1 MITSLEL
8 KNWRSHAHTTLQFG
22 KGTNL
27 IIGIMGSGK
36 SAVLDAICYA
46 LYGTFPALRRKSV
59 SSEDVFRHGEK
70 EAGVA
75 LEFSHGGKGYRV
87 VRALRKSARG
97 VEAAAKVY
105 EDGKALDSGQA
116 RVSEIVGEKL
126 GVDYDLFNRA
136 VYSEQNNI
144 GYFLELDAGRRKKE
158 MDGLMGLDR
167 FEDARANA
175 VRVINRLEGEKK
187 ALEQRYDGARHAEIG
202 EKVKEKKG
210 LLGDEE
216 KRAGDAERELHA
228 KRKEAEA
235 AEKGLAE
242 MRRTKER
249 KERAWEALGKERAR
263 IEALEADLKG
273 KEVGGERVAG
283 KREELREAEAEAE
296 RVGKEIS
303 ALEKEE
309 SSLSRGIGA
318 LENRIKNAERA
329 SRERDAAKKEL
340 ERILGGK
347 TVKELEEAEKRLE
360 LEMVE
365 LGSQAKS
372 LIAEAE
378 EMEKYL
384 GGLDGKD
391 SCPVCGAELGKE
403 RASHLHME
411 RAGTAKRKRGEA
423 DGLQKRLGELE
434 KELLRTKRMLKEA
447 AGAEGKAKLEIEDVK
462 GIAAELENAKKRAEG
477 HAKGIAELR
486 GRRKMAEGKAR
497 EALFALREMEGL
509 LEKKKGLEGA
519 RGRAKELE
527 KEWGGI
533 TFGAEEYDRLYS
545 NVSRLGVE
553 CERAE
558 GKTREARG
566 AIESLKEMAAGLEKE
581 MAALEALRGDIGKR
595 NGMLEQLVIMRNA
608 IGETQAELRMELVE
622 AINSAMNGI
631 WPILY
636 PYADYRQLRIAA
648 SEEDYAFEV
657 YDGEWRRLEKVASG
671 GERACLSLTL
681 RIAMA
686 TVLAPEAG
694 WLILDEPTHNLDRGA
709 VQALA
714 EALENKVPQLVEQA
728 FVITHEENL
737 MNSEF
742 ARSYRFSREKEAG
755 GATAVEE
762 L

>member
-1 MITSLEL
+1 MITSVEL
-8 KNWRSHAHTTLQFG
+8 KNWRSHAHTRLQFG

-27 IIGIMGSGK
+27 IVGIMGSGK

-59 SSEDVFRHGEK
+59 GSEDIFRHGEK

-97 VEAAAKVY
+97 VEAAAKIY
-105 EDGKALDSGQA
+105 EDGKVLDSGQA

-126 GVDYDLFNRA
+126 GVDFDLFNRA

-144 GYFLELDAGRRKKE
+144 GYFLELEAGRRKRE

-175 VRVINRLEGEKK
+175 VRVINRLEGERKV
-187 ALEQRYDGARHAEIG
+187 LEQRYDAARHEETG
-202 EKVKEKKG
+202 KKVKEKKG
-210 LLGDEE
+210 LLGEEE
-216 KRAGDAERELHA
+216 KKAGDAERELQA
-228 KRKEAEA
+228 KRKEADV

-242 MRRTKER
+242 MRKMKER
-249 KERAWEALGKERAR
+249 KERAGEALGKERAR
-263 IEALEADLKG
+263 IEALEADLRG
-273 KEVGGERVAG
+273 KEVGGEKVAG
-283 KREELREAEAEAE
+283 KRAELRGAEAEAE
-296 RVGKEIS
+296 RIGKEIS
-303 ALEKEE
+303 VLEKEE

-318 LENRIKNAERA
+318 LENRVKNAERA
-329 SRERDAAKKEL
+329 AREKEEAKKEL

-347 TVKELEEAEKRLE
+347 SVKELEESEKGLE
-360 LEMVE
+360 LGMVE

-372 LIAEAE
+372 FITEAE

-384 GGLDGKD
+384 GGLDGKE
-391 SCPVCGAELGKE
+391 SCPVCGAELGKDKAAHLHKE
-403 RASHLHME
+403 RAE
-411 RAGTAKRKRGEA
+411 IAKRKKGEA
-423 DGLQKRLGELE
+423 AELWKKLAEME
-434 KELLRTKRMLKEA
+434 KELLHTKKVLREA
-447 AGAEGKAKLEIEDVK
+447 AGAEGKARFEIEDVE
-462 GIAAELENAKKRAEG
+462 GIAGELEKAKRKAEA
-477 HAKGIAELR
+477 HAKGMAELR
-486 GRRKMAEGKAR
+486 GRRKLAEGKAR
-497 EALFALREMEGL
+497 EILFTIREMEGL
-509 LEKKKGLEGA
+509 LEKKKMLEGA
-519 RGRAKELE
+519 SGRAKELE

-533 TFGAEEYDRLYS
+533 RFSAEEYDRLYAKES
-545 NVSRLGVE
+545 ELKVE
-553 CERAE
+553 CERAD
-558 GKTREARG
+558 GKTREARR
-566 AIESLKEMAAGLEKE
+566 AIDSLKEMVAGLEKE
-581 MAALEALRGDIGKR
+581 IAALEALKADVRKR

-622 AINSAMNGI
+622 AINSAMNDI

-694 WLILDEPTHNLDRGA
+694 WLILDEPTHNLDKEA